1 MAAARAYVKAIRNV
15 EKRRYAEAY
24 LAYLQGSAP
33 EPDTASYRLTYMGAQ
48 AVRLGL
54 AQLDRSGSLTGR

>member
-1 MAAARAYVKAIRNV
+1 MHAARAYVRAIRNT

-24 LAYLQGSAP
+24 LAFLTGGA
-33 EPDTASYRLTYMGAQ
+33 EPDKAEYRLSYMAMQ

-54 AQLDRSGSLTGR
+54 AQLDQTGSLTRR